1 MGGARGRGCATAPR
15 PNTHRQQLAHRGQAT
30 APAPLGLILDL
41 DAAVLA
47 CNLVALGRHHVCGA
61 IERQLDFPLG
71 PKTSRQPLNQNP
83 TDYQAT
89 AFRHLSGPPSLR
101 DQVNGGNIPPRSQ
114 TGRGGV

>member
-1 MGGARGRGCATAPR
+1 MDRSQSSALVVRFIALPVSAVGS
-15 PNTHRQQLAHRGQAT
+15 
-30 APAPLGLILDL
+30 LIPY
-41 DAAVLA
+41 
-47 CNLVALGRHHVCGA
+47 VCGA